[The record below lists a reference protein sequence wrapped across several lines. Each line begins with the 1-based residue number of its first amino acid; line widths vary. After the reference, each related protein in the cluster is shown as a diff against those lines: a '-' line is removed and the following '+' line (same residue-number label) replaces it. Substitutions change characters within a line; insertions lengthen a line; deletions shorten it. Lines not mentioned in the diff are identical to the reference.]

1 MVKCG
6 CGAILGP
13 DDKFCPGCGAKS
25 VVEETSAVASVSAA
39 AQEAHQGYSGKRG
52 GSETVG
58 KTRVYYGMAGRSEE
72 LARAMQDYLMANG
85 YDPKVTK
92 TGRETVLRVKQAGF
106 LRAISGT
113 RKCITIRIG
122 VQGDNLVTSVG
133 DASWL
138 DKVIV
143 LFIGL
148 FITAFLVGIVLC
160 ITSIYGTWQQYS
172 LDKEVKE
179 ELGVILASMR

>member
-1 MVKCG
+1 MAKCG

-13 DDKFCPGCGAKS
+13 EDIFCPGCGVKS
-25 VVEETSAVASVSAA
+25 VAEEIPPVASAA
-39 AQEAHQGYSGKRG
+39 AQDFQQNYSGKRG

-58 KTRVYYGMAGRSEE
+58 KTRVYYGMAGRAEE
-72 LARAMQDYLMANG
+72 VARAMQDYLTANG

-92 TGRETVLRVKQAGF
+92 TGRETVLKVRQTGI
-106 LRAISGT
+106 LRSISGT

-138 DKVIV
+138 DKIIV

-148 FITAFLVGIVLC
+148 FIAAFLIGIVLC
-160 ITSIYGTWQQYS
+160 ITSIYGSWQQYN
-172 LDKEVKE
+172 LDKEAKE